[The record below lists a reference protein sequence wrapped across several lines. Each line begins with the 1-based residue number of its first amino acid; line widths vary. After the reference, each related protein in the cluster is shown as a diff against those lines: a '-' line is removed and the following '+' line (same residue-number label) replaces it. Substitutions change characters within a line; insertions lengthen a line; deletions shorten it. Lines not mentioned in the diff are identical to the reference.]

1 LEDGEMLAVGL
12 DAAGR
17 DKAAVHGLELL
28 VLVYQAEHDRTR
40 RPQVDVGGRRPEP
53 GGSAG

>member
-1 LEDGEMLAVGL
+1 MLAVGL